1 MKGLEMAKRRKNN
14 YIKKIAIE
22 KPRNIYI
29 QKYINLIYIRLFHTK
44 GKNLLPKKNIL
55 TDRSIDRL
63 KESEKRIK
71 QLQIFL

>member
-1 MKGLEMAKRRKNN
+1 MAKRRKNN

-22 KPRNIYI
+22 KSHNIYI

-44 GKNLLPKKNIL
+44 GKKNIS
-55 TDRSIDRL
+55 TDWSIDRL

>member
-22 KPRNIYI
+22 KPHNIYI
-29 QKYINLIYIRLFHTK
+29 QKYINLIYIRLFPTK

>member
-1 MKGLEMAKRRKNN
+1 MAKRRKNN

-22 KPRNIYI
+22 KPHNIYI
-29 QKYINLIYIRLFHTK
+29 QKYINLIHIRLFHTK
-44 GKNLLPKKNIL
+44 GKKNIL
-55 TDRSIDRL
+55 TDWSIDRL